1 MKSFYKLMTTSA
13 LYGLVSLSFSTITS
27 ASFLSSEED
36 DNALPNLL
44 SAIPVI
50 DSESFEPGPL
60 PRTLRATWQDYQQDR
75 MTSFL
80 TGDLKI
86 VDPVI
91 FEQKKHWDDLTLE
104 EKQGVSAISVM
115 YRQKKLDWYSRNIIN
130 DAEFGT
136 AWDDLPAE
144 TKSRLPVTE
153 LIPSRIGLSECKA
166 VGCSQFSESQLA
178 GVIQFIV
185 DHDTEVRA
193 KKLSEKTS
201 ITYEEALDTVKSMRE
216 ADALHTA
223 ITVIDHREEPHLHIK
238 GIPATGYSVSGIVYR
253 DSNVGLPMSL
263 YAPGDAFSKGK
274 SNLGAEKTETTLIRG
289 IQTHKVI
296 TLISIGDKNY
306 GMIQSGK
313 ATSLAV
319 EEAYSERDLAHR
331 LGVGYGR
338 IPITDHCAMEGED
351 GNFLR
356 LAYDGQSTK
365 SYVIHHCRGG
375 KGRTQTGLTTRDM
388 MRNHDKGLSLT
399 EFVLRQYLIGGT
411 NTFGVLI
418 ADPID
423 DWKMP
428 RAFERAQAITN
439 FYQYTHQSPLGVR
452 VMYDDWLNKH

>member
-1 MKSFYKLMTTSA
+1 MTSLCRLMTTSA
-13 LYGLVSLSFSTITS
+13 LFGFISFILPEGAS
-27 ASFLSSEED
+27 ASFLSSEGDE
-36 DNALPNLL
+36 NALPNLL

-50 DSESFEPGPL
+50 DSESFEPGEL

-75 MTSFL
+75 IASFMS
-80 TGDLKI
+80 GELKI

-91 FEQKKHWDDLTLE
+91 YEQKKTWEDLSLE
-104 EKQGVSAISVM
+104 DKQGISAISVM
-115 YRQKKLDWYSRNIIN
+115 YRQKRTEWYSRGIIG
-130 DAEFGT
+130 DSEFGSN
-136 AWDDLPAE
+136 WEDLSSEVKA
-144 TKSRLPVTE
+144 RLPLAE
-153 LIPSRIGLSECKA
+153 LLPSRVGLAECKA
-166 VGCSQFSESQLA
+166 VGCSQFSEGQLA

-193 KKLSEKTS
+193 KKLSDKRS
-201 ITYEEALDTVKSMRE
+201 ISYEDALEIVKSMRE

-238 GIPATGYSVSGIVYR
+238 GIPATGYSVSGIVYK

-411 NTFGVLI
+411 NTFGVLA

-439 FYQYTHQSPLGVR
+439 FYHYAHHSPQGVR
-452 VMYDDWLNKH
+452 TMYDDWLSTR